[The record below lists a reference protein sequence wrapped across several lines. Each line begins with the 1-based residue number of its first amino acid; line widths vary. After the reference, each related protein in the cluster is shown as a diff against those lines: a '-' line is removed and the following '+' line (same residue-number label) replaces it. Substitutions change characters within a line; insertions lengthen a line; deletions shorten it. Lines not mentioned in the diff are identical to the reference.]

1 MPKQSRKQKTPKAT
15 LKVIQVSQRKRANK
29 KNATV
34 NAHGEHCWV
43 AYQHADK
50 RSQRLM
56 KQNKSIRVLVGDQY
70 KNASVIEDQKQLI
83 ADDEKKIIWI
93 NKKIIENERE
103 IAEKKKK

>member
-1 MPKQSRKQKTPKAT
+1 MPKKSRKQKTPKAT
-15 LKVIQVSQRKRANK
+15 LKAIQVSQRKRANK
-29 KNATV
+29 KKATV

-56 KQNKSIRVLVGDQY
+56 KQNVSIRVLVADQY
-70 KNASVIEDQKQLI
+70 KNASVIEDSKQLN

>member
-56 KQNKSIRVLVGDQY
+56 KQNKSIRVLVGHQN
-70 KNASVIEDQKQLI
+70 KKASVIEDQKQLI